1 MDACDVAGA
10 DVAAHAVTVAV
21 AVAVAARVLSLSW
34 VMPLCDITY

>member
-10 DVAAHAVTVAV
+10 DVAADAVTV